1 MVALIRAVAEM
12 EEEEEDEMVQKD
24 ESAIMQEPSFTA
36 ADGSFEANFE
46 FGQEQ
51 EPIVFEDEPLIDFND
66 ESIIHAKGEPIVQEK
81 EVAAQVEKVVE
92 EEVDDDGFTTS
103 TLNTITIL
111 KNGFSK
117 SGELSFG
124 ELKPR

>member
-1 MVALIRAVAEM
+1 MI
-12 EEEEEDEMVQKD
+12 QKD
-24 ESAIMQEPSFTA
+24 ESVIMQEPSFTA

-51 EPIVFEDEPLIDFND
+51 EQMVFEDEPLIDFNG
-66 ESIIHAKGEPIVQEK
+66 ESIMHAEEPIVHE
-81 EVAAQVEKVVE
+81 EEAVVQVEKTVAPVE
-92 EEVDDDGFTTS
+92 EEVDEDGFTTS

-111 KNGFSK
+111 KIGFSK

-124 ELKPR
+124 ELNVKVRVVGVNIRSLCDRRR